1 MECGR
6 CEHYKF
12 HNCKRQCMQL
22 PDGKTCADCIY
33 VERCTLMFGA
43 KSENTNCGFEP
54 IRFKERK

>member
-6 CEHYKF
+6 CEHYKV

-22 PDGKTCADCIY
+22 PDGKTCADCIH
-33 VERCTLMFGA
+33 VERCTLMFRA